1 MKTTGASFAARMTL
15 KGQSLWEW
23 KKWLEAELNPPLS
36 PAVIAAPEAKYVLE
50 AFLELVSQVVRNS

>member
-1 MKTTGASFAARMTL
+1 MTL